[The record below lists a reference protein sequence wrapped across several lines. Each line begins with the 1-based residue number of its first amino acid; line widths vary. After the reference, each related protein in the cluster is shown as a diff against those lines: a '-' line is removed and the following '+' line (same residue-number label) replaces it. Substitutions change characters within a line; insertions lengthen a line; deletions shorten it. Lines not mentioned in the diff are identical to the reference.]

1 MPIALRAG
9 AFPDEKFPARIEFV
23 ADAIDP
29 ASRTVK
35 ARASVANADRRL
47 KSEMFVNAE
56 LATPVDAV
64 PKVPASA
71 VLLLGDKQFV
81 FVDLG
86 DFVYE
91 RRTVA
96 ADEIRLGLM
105 RVRSG
110 VKPGEKVVVEGGLLL
125 QQLLAARTQQ

>member
-1 MPIALRAG
+1 MQIGESTTPPLPTANIALRAG

-29 ASRTVK
+29 VSRTVK

-56 LATPVDAV
+56 LAMPVDPA

-71 VLLLGDKQFV
+71 VLLIKMQLV
-81 FVDLG
+81 
-86 DFVYE
+86 
-91 RRTVA
+91 T
-96 ADEIRLGLM
+96 
-105 RVRSG
+105 SG
-110 VKPGEKVVVEGGLLL
+110 
-125 QQLLAARTQQ
+125 